1 MVVRP
6 ARDQAAR
13 ISATVAFF
21 ATTVALPARI
31 VTMTSF
37 ERMSSFEEA
46 ARSGGAEQRRAANK
60 PSSAG
65 LRATILS
72 V

>member
-1 MVVRP
+1 
-6 ARDQAAR
+6 
-13 ISATVAFF
+13 
-21 ATTVALPARI
+21 
-31 VTMTSF
+31 
-37 ERMSSFEEA
+37 MSSFEEA

-72 V
+72 VYANRCGELRAERFAASIASIFCRCRTI